1 MTLLD
6 NNLNE
11 NGALAGTIRFPLANV
26 ERIEIVLGPAS
37 ALYRANAFNGI
48 INIITKDGKTA
59 SGNHIE
65 FTHGYWERSFR
76 NKGTRISFSSRDE
89 ISLGKDGKSI
99 QYSLGGYYYK
109 TEGPYFGGIS
119 NLQESGYQRRINQN
133 SLEYYAQNQFCGG
146 VCVYQNTDRI

>member
-26 ERIEIVLGPAS
+26 ERIEIVSGPAS

-48 INIITKDGKTA
+48 INIITKDV
-59 SGNHIE
+59 
-65 FTHGYWERSFR
+65 
-76 NKGTRISFSSRDE
+76 
-89 ISLGKDGKSI
+89 KSI

-109 TEGPYFGGIS
+109 IEGPYFGGIS

-146 VCVYQNTDRI
+146 VCIAQNIDRI